1 MGIRK
6 LPENLINQIAAGEVI
21 EKPSF
26 VIKEL
31 IENSIDA
38 NSSEIHININNAGKS
53 EILISDDGEGIAKND
68 LKKSVERHATSKLTD
83 DDLFN
88 LNFLGF
94 RGEALPSIASVSELV
109 IESNKKNQNESWGIK
124 CIESEIKEIF
134 PSSRNKGTKVLVL
147 NLFSAVPARLK
158 FLKSNNGENSQSL
171 QIIRRL
177 SIINFHIEFKVKIDN
192 KEILYLPKEN
202 RNKEGFKNRLKNLFG
217 DDYLQ
222 NTIELSSKKLLY
234 NDKISLTGVIGFPT
248 FNFAN
253 QTKQFIFVNGRA
265 VQDRGISSIIRLSYK
280 ETLPRG
286 RHPVYCL
293 FINVPNHFVDVNVHP
308 TKMEVRFKDYKFVKS
323 FIISSI
329 SSTLN
334 KESKINLN
342 QFPNMYDKQFQ
353 SVNQHLYKKNTFE
366 HQNVFGELNLEPMV
380 KKNFGIENNDNN
392 LSEKDKDFPLGYA
405 LYQFQRNYIISI
417 SSNGIILIDQH
428 AAHER
433 IVFEKYKSILEN
445 QTIQKE
451 YLLIPIVVDLHLE
464 QFDLILK
471 NTELLKQLGFSIEE
485 FGNNSIL
492 VREIPSLLKKYDIKN
507 VIIDLI
513 DDILITGLP
522 IDYQEKMN
530 LIMGNICC
538 HRSVR
543 SGRSLTLEEMNGLLR
558 EMEKTPN
565 FGQCNHGRPTYIS
578 LTINQLEKMFQRQ

>member
-38 NSSEIHININNAGKS
+38 NSSEIEININNAGKS
-53 EILISDDGEGIAKND
+53 EILISDDGDGISKND
-68 LKKSVERHATSKLTD
+68 LKKSVERHATSKLSD

-94 RGEALPSIASVSELV
+94 RGEALPSIASVSELI

-124 CIESEIKEIF
+124 CIQSHIKDFF
-134 PSSRNKGTKVLVL
+134 PSSRNKGTKVRVL
-147 NLFSAVPARLK
+147 NLFSSVPARLK
-158 FLKSNNGENSQSL
+158 FLKSNIGENSHSL

-177 SIINFHIEFKVKIDN
+177 SIINFHIGFKVRIDN
-192 KEILYLPKEN
+192 KEVLYLVKEN
-202 RNKEGFKNRLKNLFG
+202 KSKEGFKNRLKNLFG
-217 DDYLQ
+217 HDFLQ
-222 NTIELSSKKLLY
+222 NTIEISSKKLFY
-234 NDKISLTGVIGFPT
+234 NDQITLTGVIGFPT
-248 FNFAN
+248 LNFAN

-265 VQDRGISSIIRLSYK
+265 VQDRGISSVIRLSYK
-280 ETLPRG
+280 DTLPRG
-286 RHPVYCL
+286 RFPVYCL

-334 KESKINLN
+334 DETKK
-342 QFPNMYDKQFQ
+342 
-353 SVNQHLYKKNTFE
+353 SVSRFSNFYEEEFTSFNQHLNKKNTFG
-366 HQNVFGELNLEPMV
+366 HQNIFAELNLEPMV
-380 KKNFGIENNDNN
+380 KKNTGLENNVNN
-392 LSEKDKDFPLGYA
+392 ISGKENDFPLGYA
-405 LYQFQRNYIISI
+405 LYQFQKNYIISI

-433 IVFEKYKSILEN
+433 IVFEKYKSSIQNE
-445 QTIQKE
+445 TIQKE
-451 YLLIPIVVDLHLE
+451 FLLLPVVVDLQLE
-464 QFDLILK
+464 QFNVILK
-471 NTELLKQLGFSIEE
+471 NTKLLRRLGFSIEE
-485 FGNNSIL
+485 FGETSIL

-507 VIIDLI
+507 VVIDLI
-513 DDILITGLP
+513 DDILISGLP
-522 IDYQEKMN
+522 IDYHEKMN
-530 LIMGNICC
+530 LIMGNVCC

-543 SGRSLTLEEMNGLLR
+543 SGRSLTIEEMNGLLR

-565 FGQCNHGRPTYIS
+565 YGQCNHGRPTYIS
-578 LTINQLEKMFQRQ
+578 FSLNQLEKLFQRQ